1 MSSMSSGSERSN
13 EICPDDPHCD
23 SRLSTSS
30 FRSTGDEC
38 WPSGTVK
45 IWLSEATRHLWD
57 DAWHTTFATSIT
69 LRLCELCTKPKED
82 TLILFAIDVTSWDL
96 QIDSVSQSSTSQSVN
111 YPTQSMSKSRKKERH
126 FRVLW
131 FQTDCHTMN
140 YSSIGSTPVVVRIDY
155 RRSMNRWTSYYRSNI
170 LQKWPN
176 KNGKIRKWSRIWP
189 QDATSRY
196 ECYDAHNLTNTAA

>member
-131 FQTDCHTMN
+131 FQTDTATQWITLLLVLHPLLSELT
-140 YSSIGSTPVVVRIDY
+140 TDVV
-155 RRSMNRWTSYYRSNI
+155 WTDEQVITEVIYYR
-170 LQKWPN
+170 
-176 KNGKIRKWSRIWP
+176 NGRIKM
-189 QDATSRY
+189 
-196 ECYDAHNLTNTAA
+196 EK